1 MNPIKMIKASAGS
14 GKTYRLMEL
23 LSESIADGT
32 PPEQLL
38 ATTYTVKAAAELQ
51 SRIREKLIEKG
62 KTDEAQ
68 RVFDGLIGTVNS
80 VCGQLLN
87 QYAIE
92 AGLPPQLDVIPE
104 ENATLIFEAAISNVI
119 EKHAKE
125 LNKVGLRLNL
135 SPLKQNPYQKSP
147 DWKDDVKTI
156 VDLARSNNLS
166 KKQLEQCA
174 EDSCNALKT
183 IFTASQKLSLA
194 DIATRI
200 TPCAEFEAEGV
211 DTKKAV
217 DKAKSFLRS
226 PAWHVAGSL
235 SDSKYAK
242 NKDSD
247 FPIEL
252 LQSLHDELLSSRELY
267 ADLCTMIRGVFECA
281 AEALQEYD
289 EYKKAWGL
297 IDFVDQESK
306 VLELLEGNPDFG
318 RLLRDRLTQVL
329 VDEFQDTSPIQLAL
343 FLKLNE
349 FSEKGSVWVGDP
361 KQAIYGFR
369 GADPELMHTAA
380 NAIKDVEQLPYSW
393 RSQENLVSLAN
404 EVFTK
409 AFSDTPAK
417 EVRLAIPPEKSAA
430 GGQIEAWH
438 LCASKNAERWSA
450 LAAGIAGLIRDEGV
464 LPSDIGILMKTN
476 SHCAE
481 LAKAL
486 KAWNIQASA
495 PPGKL
500 MDAPECQLV
509 LAAYRYCIDK
519 QDTVALA
526 TILALSGEF
535 PDWLQRLQQA
545 KNDWLKLSDEE
556 RKEKDFLEGLRGVP
570 LLQKLQKPSDET
582 PLEIL
587 EQVITALEFD
597 IRLQKMPF
605 SDCRMSNLEELR
617 RLCRQYMEQ
626 AQLERRAATPAGF
639 AAMLLN
645 DDKIKA
651 APGFGRNSV
660 NVLTYH
666 KAKGLEWPIVILE
679 SLDSDDK
686 ASAFDISVKQAQHF
700 DLQNPLQNRSI
711 HYWPNFCGKTPFSA
725 LVAALQTHSQ
735 QEAAETRAREE
746 DKRLLYVGLTRAK
759 ERLIFA
765 IRRKEPTKEE
775 KKENAP
781 DRLYISWLERLSDD
795 LNWNFPRDAGTA
807 TWKVG
812 DSDFELHTKVLVP
825 LETPAKLDSPPVFT
839 DSLPA
844 AATTHLPARLAP
856 SGLPQQT
863 GTAALMCEWQPQLEW
878 PRCKPDEYDLLGNA
892 FHAFFAINPQTD
904 QQAIAARLLANWQ
917 QQNAVKPETVVTA
930 CQRLYDWIE
939 SEFTG
944 SSVTCEVPMTW
955 RNEHGQ
961 LFQGFIDML
970 IETNDGYVI
979 VDHKTTIKPDPLAE
993 AASHAAQLEIYR
1005 HAVEKATGKK
1015 VRKTII
1021 HLPLMGK
1028 CVEVKGK
1035 GRKRI
1040 G

>member
-1 MNPIKMIKASAGS
+1 MNPIKMVKASAGS
-14 GKTYRLMEL
+14 GKTYKLMVR
-23 LSESIADGT
+23 LSESIAGGT

-38 ATTYTVKAAAELQ
+38 ATTFTVKAAAELQ
-51 SRIREKLIEKG
+51 SRIREKLLDKG
-62 KTDEAQ
+62 KTEEAQ
-68 RVFDGLIGTVNS
+68 RVFEGLIGTVNS
-80 VCGQLLN
+80 VCGQILD

-104 ENATLIFEAAISNVI
+104 ENATLIFEAAISRVI
-119 EKHAKE
+119 EKHAE
-125 LNKVGLRLNL
+125 NLNEVGLRLNL
-135 SPLKQNPYQKSP
+135 SPLKQNPYRKLP

-166 KKQLEQCA
+166 KEQLEQCA

-183 IFTASQKLSLA
+183 IFTASQKLSLD
-194 DIATRI
+194 DIAKRI
-200 TPCAEFEAEGV
+200 KPCAEFKAEGV

-217 DKAKSFLRS
+217 DKANSFLRS
-226 PAWHVAGSL
+226 PTWHAAGSL

-252 LQSLHDELLSSRELY
+252 LQSLQDELLSSQELY
-267 ADLCTMIRGVFECA
+267 EDLCTMVRGVFACA

-289 EYKKAWGL
+289 KYKKAWGL

-306 VLELLEGNPDFG
+306 VLELLQGNAEFG
-318 RLLRDRLTQVL
+318 KLLRDRLSQVL

-349 FSEKGSVWVGDP
+349 FAKKGSVWVGDP

-369 GADPELMHTAA
+369 GTDPELMHAAA
-380 NAIKDVEQLPYSW
+380 NAITDVEQLPYSW

-409 AFSDTPAK
+409 AFSDVPEK
-417 EVRLAIPPEKSAA
+417 EVQLAIPPERASEAA
-430 GGQIEAWH
+430 GGRIEAWH
-438 LCASKNAERWSA
+438 LRASKNAERWQA
-450 LAAGIAGLIRDEGV
+450 LADGIASLIRDEGV
-464 LPSDIGILMKTN
+464 LPSDIGVLMKTN
-476 SHCAE
+476 NHCAE
-481 LAKAL
+481 LAQAL
-486 KAWNIQASA
+486 KARNIQASA

-500 MDAPECQLV
+500 MDAPECQLI
-509 LAAYRYCIDK
+509 LAAYRYCIDP

-526 TILALSGEF
+526 TILALSNES
-535 PDWLQRLQQA
+535 PDWLQRLQKA
-545 KNDWLKLSDEE
+545 KNDWLALSEAD
-556 RKEKDFLEGLRGVP
+556 RAGKDFLEDLRTDP
-570 LLQKLQKPSDET
+570 LLQKLQKPKDAT

-587 EQVITALEFD
+587 EQVITAFELD
-597 IRLQKMPF
+597 LRLQKMPF
-605 SDCRMSNLEELR
+605 PDCRMSNLEELR
-617 RLCRQYMEQ
+617 RLCQQYMEQ

-645 DDKIKA
+645 DDRIKA

-686 ASAFDISVKQAQHF
+686 ASAFDISAKQAQHF
-700 DLQNPLQNRSI
+700 DLRNPLQGRSI
-711 HYWPNFCGKTPFSA
+711 HYWPRFYEKNPFSS
-725 LVAALQTHSQ
+725 LVAALEAHPQ
-735 QEAAETRAREE
+735 QKEAETRDREE
-746 DKRLLYVGLTRAK
+746 DKRLFYVGLTRAK

-765 IRRKEPTKEE
+765 IQRKEPTKTEL
-775 KKENAP
+775 KKDPATP
-781 DRLYISWLERLSDD
+781 DRLFISWLERLSDGLSWD
-795 LNWNFPRDAGTA
+795 FPLDAGTA
-807 TWKVG
+807 PWKVG
-812 DSDFELHTKVLVP
+812 DKDFELHTKILSP
-825 LETPAKLDSPPVFT
+825 PETLTALDSPPVFT

-844 AATTHLPARLAP
+844 TAAKTHLPARVAP
-856 SGLPQQT
+856 SLLPKQT
-863 GTAALMCEWQPQLEW
+863 GTAKLMCEWKPQLEW

-892 FHAFFAINPQTD
+892 FHGFFALNPQTD
-904 QQAIAARLLANWQ
+904 QKQVAERLLANWQ

-930 CQRLYDWIE
+930 CQRLYDWVK
-939 SEFTG
+939 SEFPG

-955 RNEHGQ
+955 RNNHGQ

-970 IETNDGYVI
+970 IDTGDGYVI
-979 VDHKTTIKPDPLAE
+979 IDHKTTIKPDPLAE

-1005 HAVEKATGKK
+1005 NAVEKATSKK
-1015 VRKTII
+1015 VSKTII
-1021 HLPLMGK
+1021 HFPLMGK
-1028 CVEVKGK
+1028 CVEVFLP
-1035 GRKRI
+1035 
-1040 G
+1040 

>member
-14 GKTYRLMEL
+14 GKTYRLMVR
-23 LSESIADGT
+23 LSESIAGGT

-38 ATTYTVKAAAELQ
+38 ATTFTVKAAAELQ
-51 SRIREKLIEKG
+51 SRIREKLLDKG

-68 RVFDGLIGTVNS
+68 RVFEGLIGTVNS
-80 VCGQLLN
+80 VCGQILD

-104 ENATLIFEAAISNVI
+104 ENATLIFEAAISRVI
-119 EKHAKE
+119 EKHAE
-125 LNKVGLRLNL
+125 NLNEVGSRLNL
-135 SPLKQNPYQKSP
+135 SPLKQNPHRKLP

-166 KKQLEQCA
+166 KEQLEQCA

-183 IFTASQKLSLA
+183 IFTATRKLSLA
-194 DIATRI
+194 DIAARI
-200 TPCAEFEAEGV
+200 KPCAEFKAGGV
-211 DTKKAV
+211 ETKKAV
-217 DKAKSFLRS
+217 DKANSFLRS

-235 SDSKYAK
+235 SDSTYAT
-242 NKDSD
+242 NKDKT

-252 LQSLHDELLSSRELY
+252 LQSLQDELLSSRELY
-267 ADLCTMIRGVFECA
+267 DDLCTMVRGVFACA

-289 EYKKAWGL
+289 KYKKAWGL

-318 RLLRDRLTQVL
+318 KLLRGRLSQVL

-349 FSEKGSVWVGDP
+349 CSEKGSVWVGDP

-369 GADPELMHTAA
+369 NADPELMHAAA
-380 NAIKDVEQLPYSW
+380 NAITDVEQLPYSW
-393 RSQENLVSLAN
+393 RSQENLVSFAN

-409 AFSDTPAK
+409 AFSDVPEK
-417 EVRLAIPPEKSAA
+417 EVQLAIPPERASEAA
-430 GGQIEAWH
+430 GGRIEAWH
-438 LCASKNAERWSA
+438 LCASKNAERWQA
-450 LAAGIAGLIRDEGV
+450 LADGIASLIRDEGV
-464 LPSDIGILMKTN
+464 LPSDIGVLMKTN
-476 SHCAE
+476 NHCAE
-481 LAKAL
+481 LAQAL
-486 KAWNIQASA
+486 KARNIQASA
-495 PPGKL
+495 PPGQL
-500 MDAPECQLV
+500 MDAPECQLI
-509 LAAYRYCIDK
+509 LAAYRYCIDP

-526 TILALSGEF
+526 TILALSNDF
-535 PDWLQRLQQA
+535 PDWLQRLQKA
-545 KNDWLKLSDEE
+545 KNDWLALSEAD
-556 RKEKDFLEGLRGVP
+556 RAGKDFLEDLRTNP
-570 LLQKLQKPSDET
+570 LLQKLQKPNDAT

-587 EQVITALEFD
+587 EQVITAFELD
-597 IRLQKMPF
+597 LRLQKMPF
-605 SDCRMSNLEELR
+605 PDCRMSNLEELR

-626 AQLERRAATPAGF
+626 AQIERRAATPAGF

-666 KAKGLEWPIVILE
+666 KAKGLEWPIVILA

-686 ASAFDISVKQAQHF
+686 ASAFDISAKQDQPF
-700 DLQNPLQNRSI
+700 DLRNPLQDRSL
-711 HYWPNFCGKTPFSA
+711 HYWPNFCANNPFSSLTEA
-725 LVAALQTHSQ
+725 LETHPQ
-735 QEAAETRAREE
+735 QIEAETRACEE

-765 IRRKEPTKEE
+765 IQRKEPTKTEL
-775 KKENAP
+775 KKDPATP
-781 DRLYISWLERLSDD
+781 DRLFISWLERLSDNLSWD
-795 LNWNFPRDAGTA
+795 FPLDAGAAPWT
-807 TWKVG
+807 VG
-812 DSDFELHTKVLVP
+812 DKDFELHTKILSP
-825 LETPAKLDSPPVFT
+825 PETLTALDSPPVFT

-844 AATTHLPARLAP
+844 TAAKTHLPARVAP
-856 SGLPQQT
+856 SLLPKQT
-863 GTAALMCEWQPQLEW
+863 GTAKLMCEWKPYLQGLN
-878 PRCKPDEYDLLGNA
+878 CKPDEYDLLGNA
-892 FHAFFAINPQTD
+892 FHGFFALNPQTD
-904 QQAIAARLLANWQ
+904 QKQMAERLLANWQ

-930 CQRLYDWIE
+930 CQRLYDWVN
-939 SEFTG
+939 SEFPG

-970 IETNDGYVI
+970 IDTGDGYVI

-1005 HAVEKATGKK
+1005 NAVEKATGKK
-1015 VRKTII
+1015 VSKTII
-1021 HLPLMGK
+1021 HFPLMGK
-1028 CVEVKGK
+1028 CVEVFLP
-1035 GRKRI
+1035 
-1040 G
+1040 